1 MQARA
6 YEEYPPKD
14 GYENSRQLNV
24 IARAILIYPDLVIL
38 WKEIGYNKICSDVNE
53 LVMQGALLIFF
64 LPTPP
69 NNWEC
74 FDVNTIVACL
84 KQLIDLRFQ
93 LTDNVIEETFHLFE
107 HRLNEIGDLL
117 MGSFQV
123 ILKNQNQILHVL
135 ALLRQLN
142 PKGVLKKLIY

>member
-123 ILKNQNQILHVL
+123 ICKESKSNIAYTCFIQKIKPERNFK
-135 ALLRQLN
+135 RT
-142 PKGVLKKLIY
+142 